1 VVENLF
7 TNVIKDEHIVYRG
20 LAHGIIS
27 APVAS
32 VKTEF
37 LNLTIFRVFE
47 PNFLSLH
54 LNDIGL
60 ASLIIVE
67 WSDSDDNLDAV

>member
-1 VVENLF
+1 MVENLF
-7 TNVIKDEHIVYRG
+7 ANVIKDEHIVYRG
-20 LAHGIIS
+20 LAHGIVS

-37 LNLTIFRVFE
+37 LKLAIFRVFE
-47 PNFLSLH
+47 PNFLPLH

-60 ASLIIVE
+60 TSLIIVE
-67 WSDSDDNLDAV
+67 WPDSDNNFDAV